1 MRIGI
6 DLLWVRPGIC
16 GGTES
21 FIRNLMTGFGTY
33 DKENEYVLFTA
44 ADNHD
49 SFAYYGDYSNM
60 RLHKCGVNCAN
71 QGKRILWEN
80 LHLDKE
86 AAKEKVDVM
95 YIPVYSKPFTW
106 GNKIPY
112 VSTIHDVQALHYPE
126 YFSFVRRCFLKRTW
140 RYACKS
146 SARVVAS
153 SDDCRKD
160 LIARYPKVKEKAI
173 TIYIPIITEESGE
186 AFEKLED
193 RYDIAQGEYY
203 YCVSSLLP
211 HKNLETLL
219 KVMAERKRRGVVP
232 QCKLVISGVG
242 GDTERFMELV
252 KELGIEDV
260 VIQTGF
266 VSNGE
271 RDCLY
276 ENCKLFLFP
285 SIFEGFGMP
294 PIEAMRKGKNVA
306 MTRKSCLEEVTDGK
320 AVYVDEPM
328 NVEEWIEKIQMAEE
342 MPDRV
347 EPFEKYNLDCITSQY
362 VKVFREAA
370 L

>member
-21 FIRNLMTGFGTY
+21 FIRNLMNGFGTY

-44 ADNHD
+44 KDNHD
-49 SFAYYGDYSNM
+49 SFADYAAYSNM
-60 RLHKCGVNCAN
+60 SLYKCNVNCAN

-86 AAKEKVDVM
+86 AAKSKVDVM
-95 YIPVYSKPFTW
+95 YIPVYSKPLVW
-106 GNKIPY
+106 GSKIPY

-140 RYACKS
+140 SYACKS

-153 SDDCRKD
+153 SDYCRKD
-160 LIARYPKVKEKAI
+160 LLAQYPMLKGKAV
-173 TIYIPIITEESGE
+173 TVYIPIISQASQEVFEELGNKYGI
-186 AFEKLED
+186 EKN
-193 RYDIAQGEYY
+193 EYY

-219 KVMAERKRRGVVP
+219 KVMAERKKQDVRPLR
-232 QCKLVISGVG
+232 KLVISGVG
-242 GDTERFMELV
+242 GNIQQFLELV
-252 KELGIEDV
+252 KRLGIEDV
-260 VIQTGF
+260 VVQTGF
-266 VSNGE
+266 VSNAE

-294 PIEAMRKGKNVA
+294 PIEAMRKGKNVV
-306 MTRKSCLEEVTDGK
+306 MTRKTCLEEVTDGK
-320 AVYVDEPM
+320 AIYVDEPM
-328 NVEEWIEKIQMAEE
+328 NVEEWLAKIQMAEE
-342 MPDRV
+342 KPEKV
-347 EPFEKYNLDCITSQY
+347 ELFAQYNLDNITSQY
-362 VKVFREAA
+362 VKVFREVA